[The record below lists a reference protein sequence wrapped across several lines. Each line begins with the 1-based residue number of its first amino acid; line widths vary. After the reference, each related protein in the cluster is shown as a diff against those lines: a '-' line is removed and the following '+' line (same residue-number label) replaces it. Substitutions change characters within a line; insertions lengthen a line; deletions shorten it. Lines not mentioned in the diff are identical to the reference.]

1 MQHFNTLNFEHQ
13 GNTENDL
20 HLQSTEEVGEAII
33 NLSASALRSIK
44 IFTPD
49 LEHTLY
55 DTNIFRESLLNFAR
69 GNRHAQVQVLV
80 SDISFSVQ
88 RGHRLLR
95 LAQQLTTAMKIKIT
109 PEDYLDTNI
118 SFIQVDQTGFIFK
131 KDSTKPHA
139 IYSNCKNRSNKL
151 LEFFTPA
158 WEQAEQA
165 PQSQQ
170 IHI

>member
-1 MQHFNTLNFEHQ
+1 MQHFNTLNFERQ
-13 GNTENDL
+13 GNTENDR
-20 HLQSTEEVGEAII
+20 HLESTEDVGEAIV
-33 NLSASALRSIK
+33 NLSETALRSIK

-49 LEHTLY
+49 LEHMLY
-55 DTNIFRESLLNFAR
+55 DTDAFRESLLNFAR
-69 GNRHAQVQVLV
+69 GNRHAQVQILV

-95 LAQQLTTAMKIKIT
+95 LAQQLTTAMQIKMT
-109 PEDYLDTNI
+109 PEDYLETNI

-139 IYSNCKNRSNKL
+139 IYANCKNRANKL

-165 PQSQQ
+165 AQSQQ
-170 IHI
+170 FHI